1 MREYYKDFDETSFNL
16 GVIDCFCEM
25 VAAGVKGLALSHPM
39 TEEEY
44 KWIGGLSDRIAG
56 KYSVKSFLEKN
67 LIETD
72 LSPADLME
80 NRWVILYYK
89 DSGVLEDYF
98 ALKSR
103 AEGLRKEGHYG
114 ESKRRE
120 ITESFRRLLGYPA
133 K

>member
-16 GVIDCFCEM
+16 GAIDCFCEM

-39 TEEEY
+39 TEQEY
-44 KWIGGLSDRIAG
+44 GKIGGLSEIIAG
-56 KYSVKSFLEKN
+56 KYKVQSFLEKD

-89 DSGVLEDYF
+89 DREVLRDYF
-98 ALKSR
+98 DLKSK
-103 AEGLRKEGHYG
+103 AEELKKEGRYT
-114 ESKRRE
+114 ERERRE
-120 ITESFRRLLGYPA
+120 ITESFRCLLGYPE